1 MGEMELFFKRMI
13 RAAKLDVDLYEE
25 VEADKSTIWQAAGV
39 VILSSLASGIGA
51 ITVAGFKGIM
61 TGTVT
66 ALIGWCVWAYI
77 IYIVGTK
84 VLPEPQTESDYGELL
99 RTLGFASAPG
109 IIRILG
115 MIPGLLWIVTL
126 VAAAWMIAAMVVAV
140 RQALDYKS
148 TFRAVGVCIIGWVVQ
163 IVFLMALFAIFG
175 TPGQGV

>member
-1 MGEMELFFKRMI
+1 MEEMELFFKRMI

-109 IIRILG
+109 LIRILG
-115 MIPGLLWIVTL
+115 MIPGILWIVTL

-163 IVFLMALFAIFG
+163 IVFLMVLFAIFG

>member
-1 MGEMELFFKRMI
+1 MELFFTRMI
-13 RAAKLDVDLYEE
+13 RAAKLDVNLYEE

-39 VILSSLASGIGA
+39 VILSSLAAGIGA
-51 ITVAGFKGIM
+51 ITVAGSKGIV

-77 IYIVGTK
+77 VYIVGTK

-99 RTLGFASAPG
+99 RTLGFASTPG

-115 MIPGLLWIVTL
+115 IIPGFLWPVTL
-126 VAAAWMIAAMVVAV
+126 AAAAWMIAAMVIAV

-148 TFRAVGVCIIGWVVQ
+148 TFRAVGVCIIGWAVQ
-163 IVFLMALFAIFG
+163 VIFLMVIFAIFG
-175 TPGQGV
+175 TPGQGM